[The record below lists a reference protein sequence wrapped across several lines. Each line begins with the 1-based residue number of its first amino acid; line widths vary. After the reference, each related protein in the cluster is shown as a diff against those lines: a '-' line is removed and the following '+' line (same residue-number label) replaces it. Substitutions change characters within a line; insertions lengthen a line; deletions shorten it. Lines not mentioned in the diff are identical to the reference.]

1 MGREARGAG
10 VKGARVRSASGRPG
24 VDSLGFAAPQSV
36 PARRSHPVKRIPQLD
51 GIRGIAILL
60 VLVYHTVVLPIG
72 TLTPGPFGNLARALG
87 FCWSGVDLFFVLSG
101 FLITGIL
108 WDNRGATNY
117 FAVFYARRSSRIFPV
132 YYLSLAAFWIFAA
145 TRWARVPAF
154 SWLVEGSIP
163 AWSYATFTQNI
174 LMGMAGHYG
183 ANWLAATWSL
193 AVEEQFYLVVPLAVR
208 FLSRRWLLA
217 LFGVAI
223 VAAPFLRL
231 ATPGIGSYVYPW
243 CRADALL
250 SGACLALLVRI
261 ESIAGWIRFRRAWLI
276 GFLGGCLG
284 CGVLLKLV
292 GVPQA
297 WQHTL
302 LAMAGVAL
310 VALGNLGSG
319 TTLGFVL
326 GSRFLVWFGKLSY
339 GLYVYHQIVAG
350 VFHAVVLGRGP
361 HLGGG
366 AVEWAVSAAGLAAT
380 LLLAVA
386 SERWLERP
394 LLRWAQGIAYRRQ
407 PGEM

>member
-1 MGREARGAG
+1 M
-10 VKGARVRSASGRPG
+10 
-24 VDSLGFAAPQSV
+24 
-36 PARRSHPVKRIPQLD
+36 KRIPQLD

-72 TLTPGPFGNLARALG
+72 TLAPGPLGTLARALG
-87 FCWSGVDLFFVLSG
+87 FCWGGVDLFFVLSG

-132 YYLSLAAFWIFAA
+132 YYLSLGAFGLFVASGY
-145 TRWARVPAF
+145 ARLPAF
-154 SWLVEGSIP
+154 GWLVAGTIP
-163 AWSYATFTQNI
+163 AWGYATFTQNI
-174 LMGMAGHYG
+174 FMGMAGHYG

-217 LFGVAI
+217 LFGAAI

-231 ATPGIGSYVYPW
+231 ATPGIGAYVYPW

-250 SGACLALLVRI
+250 SGACLALGVRH
-261 ESIAGWIRFRRAWLI
+261 EPFAAWIARRRGAV
-276 GFLGGCLG
+276 LGLLAACVAGG
-284 CGVLLKLV
+284 AVLKAV

-302 LAMAGVAL
+302 LALAGVSV

-319 TTLGFVL
+319 TTLGSIL
-326 GSRFLVWFGKLSY
+326 GSRPLVWFGKLSY
-339 GLYVYHQIVAG
+339 GIYVYHQIVAG
-350 VFHAVVLGRGP
+350 VFHAVLLGHAPR
-361 HLGGG
+361 LGNG
-366 AVEWAVSAAGLAAT
+366 AAEWWVSAAGVVAT

-394 LLRWAQGIAYRRQ
+394 CLRWAHRIAYR
-407 PGEM
+407 P